1 MKNKLKKAV
10 VFDFDGTI
18 TNSMPTVNYCM
29 VKAMQYVG
37 SFSVDENTVSDH
49 YGPTERG
56 IISSIVPP
64 GNEDK
69 AWAKCLEIYKE
80 KAKEIQPYDGI
91 IDVFKFLINKGI
103 QIFLVTGR
111 SRETLDIS
119 LKEMNLSSYFIN
131 TYSGSDLG
139 TNKETSIETLL
150 KDYSLNKEEIVYIG
164 DTLDDI
170 RMMRNISVDI
180 ISVSYSHDKNYHKQL
195 EEKNHGMVVSSIK
208 DLKDKLSIM
217 IDD

>member
-1 MKNKLKKAV
+1 MKNTIKKAV

-37 SFSVDENTVSDH
+37 SFVVDENTVSDH

-56 IISSIVPP
+56 IISSLVPP
-64 GNEDK
+64 GSLDI

-80 KAKEIQPYDGI
+80 KAKEIKPYEGI
-91 IDVFKFLINKGI
+91 IDVFNFLKEKGI
-103 QIFLVTGR
+103 QVFLVTGR

-119 LKEMNLSSYFIN
+119 LKEMNLSSYFID

-139 TNKETSIETLL
+139 TNKETSLETLL
-150 KDYSLNKEEIVYIG
+150 KEYSLTKEETVYIG

-180 ISVSYSHDKNYHKQL
+180 ISVSYSHDANYHKLL
-195 EEKNHGMVVSSIK
+195 EEKNHDMVCSSIPE
-208 DLKDKLSIM
+208 LKDKLSTM
-217 IDD
+217 IND